1 MREDNENQ
9 VFVIDTPET
18 NPNLIQD
25 AVSHNA
31 NKKDDNKTRQR
42 FALNHI
48 ELRFTQIILKT
59 MPR

>member
-9 VFVIDTPET
+9 VFVIDTPIT

-25 AVSHNA
+25 AVSH
-31 NKKDDNKTRQR
+31 KKDDNKTRQR

-59 MPR
+59 MPL